1 MNHLLVKVA
10 RDRGE
15 YFAEKIYA
23 ATSGLLNSDNTLIRI
38 AVSQAEVKYSSY
50 LAIRTIYENMK

>member
-1 MNHLLVKVA
+1 MLNRLLVKVA

-23 ATSGLLNSDNTLIRI
+23 ATSGLLNSDNELIRI
-38 AVSQAEVKYSSY
+38 AVSQAEVNYFS
-50 LAIRTIYENMK
+50 R